1 MRLAINALGFVKD
14 TNIAEKY
21 IFNFEISF
29 GRTAIF
35 EGLEINDLYA
45 SHNK

>member
-1 MRLAINALGFVKD
+1 MKLANNAFGFVKD

-21 IFNFEISF
+21 IFSFEISF
-29 GRTAIF
+29 GETVIF

-45 SHNK
+45 NHNK